1 MRRSASWFK
10 RSNPKLLVNT
20 VYTEFLSPSL
30 PPSSILLNKLYFGTI
45 VDLLIHQ
52 SCREFV
58 YLLLRYKYFLNTFDA
73 SGTFWACG
81 IQRQN
86 CVSLLLEDHRDCETE
101 WTSNSTHTSDT
112 KRVWVFSSYRLI
124 LQLCGDQLDVQNNW
138 VLTQTA
144 LESGQIPRLRNR
156 QVDKTHKA
164 TGGER
169 GMEPL
174 CPL

>member
-112 KRVWVFSSYRLI
+112 KCVGSPCQAI
-124 LQLCGDQLDVQNNW
+124 LTLTTLQIKGSVPQSCSRFQMQLQ
-138 VLTQTA
+138 A
-144 LESGQIPRLRNR
+144 
-156 QVDKTHKA
+156 
-164 TGGER
+164 
-169 GMEPL
+169 
-174 CPL
+174 

>member
-1 MRRSASWFK
+1 MRRSASRFK
-10 RSNPKLLVNT
+10 RSNPKLLVNM

-81 IQRQN
+81 IQQQN
-86 CVSLLLEDHRDCETE
+86 CAASCWKITEIVRQSGPLIVLTLLTP
-101 WTSNSTHTSDT
+101 N
-112 KRVWVFSSYRLI
+112 VWVFH
-124 LQLCGDQLDVQNNW
+124 V
-138 VLTQTA
+138 
-144 LESGQIPRLRNR
+144 
-156 QVDKTHKA
+156 KKF
-164 TGGER
+164 
-169 GMEPL
+169 
-174 CPL
+174 

>member
-1 MRRSASWFK
+1 MQRKRMRRSASWFK

-124 LQLCGDQLDVQNNW
+124 LQLCGDHRPWEERSPVGADQGEWDG
-138 VLTQTA
+138 
-144 LESGQIPRLRNR
+144 SR
-156 QVDKTHKA
+156 QQF
-164 TGGER
+164 GR
-169 GMEPL
+169 GCRTREAGAEDGH
-174 CPL
+174 